1 MMTIR
6 EQLIQEIEQ
15 APDSLVEEVLSF
27 LQAAKTK
34 LSQTEHPSDQTRK
47 PIWEVAEELIAD
59 IPPEVLEKLPRD
71 GAAQHD
77 HYLYGSP
84 KRD

>member
-1 MMTIR
+1 MTSR

-34 LSQTEHPSDQTRK
+34 PSQTEHSSDQIRK
-47 PIWEVAEELIAD
+47 PIWEVAEELTAD

-77 HYLYGSP
+77 QPIHFPRLT
-84 KRD
+84 RI